1 MYPAWM
7 ELKPRHFKVA
17 KGILLDIAQERT
29 LKAVLSKVV
38 EGNAQRPRHAFTGI
52 WLLDRGDLCSSCA
65 MVQEC
70 SNRSRC
76 LHLVASANQLRG
88 AVSTLQVLWQR
99 IPLGVGEI
107 GRVASTGRQ
116 CILANLRSTQTS
128 VRNPEWIRTEGIRG
142 FNGQPIVYKG
152 EILGVLAM
160 YNRHPIDAD
169 GASMWWRMIADH
181 IGAAIVN
188 ARAFEEIE
196 HLKSRLETENAYLR
210 EEVNES
216 DAFGDLVGESVALKS
231 VKRQIELVAPTDASV
246 LILGESG
253 TGKELVAREI
263 HRRSLRADRPMIRV
277 NCASIPHELYES
289 EFFGH
294 VRGAFTGA
302 VRDRVGRFEAA
313 DGGTLF
319 LDEVGEIP
327 APLQSK
333 LLRVLQ
339 EQQFERVGEEKSRQV
354 DVRFI
359 AATNRDLKE
368 DVESGRFRQDLYY
381 RLCVFP
387 IEVAPLRRRAD
398 DIPMLTRHLLDR
410 AARKLNCQIP
420 ELTSEHI
427 LKLQG
432 YRWPG
437 NVRELQNIIE
447 RAVIS
452 SRSGILTFDLPESPK
467 ARRRGP
473 DTKAAVEVVP
483 EPEMRR
489 RERANMVAA
498 LEQSNWRIY
507 GANGAAE
514 LLQLKPTTLATRIR
528 ALGIERR
535 PSPRGEQ

>member
-1 MYPAWM
+1 M

-17 KGILLDIAQERT
+17 KGILLDMAQERT
-29 LKAVLSKVV
+29 LEAVLSKVV
-38 EGNAQRPRHAFTGI
+38 EGNAQRARHAFTGI
-52 WLLDRGDLCSSCA
+52 WLLDKGDLCGSCA
-65 MVQEC
+65 MAEEC
-70 SNRSRC
+70 PDQTQC
-76 LHLVASANQLRG
+76 LHLVASAGRLRG
-88 AVSTLQVLWQR
+88 SLNSVQALWQR

-107 GRVASTGRQ
+107 GRIASTGRQ
-116 CILANLRSTQTS
+116 CIVPDLRLSNAPI
-128 VRNPEWIRTEGIRG
+128 RNRDWMRAEGIRG

-152 EILGVLAM
+152 EVVGVLGM
-160 YNRHPIDAD
+160 YNRHTIDTDEA
-169 GASMWWRMIADH
+169 AMWWRMIADH

-196 HLKSRLETENAYLR
+196 RLKLGLETENAYLR
-210 EEVNES
+210 EEVNDS
-216 DAFGDLVGESVALKS
+216 DAFGDLVGESAALKG
-231 VKRQIELVAPTDASV
+231 VERQIALVAPTDASV

-302 VRDRVGRFEAA
+302 VRDRSGRFEAA

-327 APLQSK
+327 VALQSK

-339 EQQFERVGEEKSRQV
+339 EQQFERVGEERSRQV

-368 DVESGRFRQDLYY
+368 DVEAGRFRQDLYY
-381 RLCVFP
+381 RLNVFP
-387 IEVAPLRRRAD
+387 VEVAPLRRRVE
-398 DIPMLTRHLLDR
+398 DIPMLATHLLAR
-410 AARKLNCQIP
+410 ASRKLNCRVP
-420 ELTSEHI
+420 GLTREHI

-437 NVRELQNIIE
+437 NVRELQNVIE

-452 SRSGILTFDLPESPK
+452 SRSGTLTFDLPESSRP
-467 ARRRGP
+467 RGRES
-473 DTKAAVEVVP
+473 DTEVSVEVVP
-483 EPEMRR
+483 ESEMRR
-489 RERANMVAA
+489 RGRANLLAA
-498 LEQSNWRIY
+498 LEQTQWKIY
-507 GANGAAE
+507 GANGAAAVLE
-514 LLQLKPTTLATRIR
+514 LKPTTLATRMR
-528 ALGIERR
+528 AMGIKR
-535 PSPRGEQ
+535 PFPRNGT